1 MTSAHFMQKKYIFR
15 RFYFPHIYHD
25 FFSVNNNITF
35 FKPFLNWLTSSFLVL
50 PEFSSKAKEMLEKM
64 VKKDPS
70 NFEAWNI
77 LGEQIWRQGPK
88 FWIKM
93 NKK

>member
-1 MTSAHFMQKKYIFR
+1 MSKRCRHHLC
-15 RFYFPHIYHD
+15 P
-25 FFSVNNNITF
+25 
-35 FKPFLNWLTSSFLVL
+35 NWLTSSFLAL

>member
-1 MTSAHFMQKKYIFR
+1 
-15 RFYFPHIYHD
+15 
-25 FFSVNNNITF
+25 
-35 FKPFLNWLTSSFLVL
+35 
-50 PEFSSKAKEMLEKM
+50 MLEKM

-88 FWIKM
+88 LWIKIFHL
-93 NKK
+93 KKVE

>member
-1 MTSAHFMQKKYIFR
+1 
-15 RFYFPHIYHD
+15 
-25 FFSVNNNITF
+25 
-35 FKPFLNWLTSSFLVL
+35 
-50 PEFSSKAKEMLEKM
+50 MLEKM